1 MAKTLCFD
9 LDGTLCSNTFG
20 EYESAAPFPWAVAR
34 VNALAGAGHRIVIF
48 TARGSATG
56 IDWRDRTRGQLEG
69 WGVHYDDLVFGKPSA
84 DVYVDDRAVHTDAWR
99 AAGALAPPGFDDVPA
114 YVSRVLEAG
123 RTFGGRALGLKEHVG
138 RARAVA
144 AAAGIAVAT
153 DPIALAGL
161 VRASLAARAPTVET
175 DVVYVL
181 TLAAWR
187 SAAHLDVVSP
197 DASANV
203 GVTCRGLDEV
213 ARGLASLVAPGAD
226 EVCVFA
232 RISATPESPGAWP
245 LFRAVDG
252 SIVDA
257 LGCHVGI
264 VRRGVLGLQ
273 PQPGPD
279 SVASIWLRALAAAR
293 GVPFRETPIRSEDL
307 AGADEV
313 LIAGLPFCVLPVVA
327 IGGRRVGNGRSGR
340 ITRQLLDAWG
350 TEVGIDLAA
359 QTAEL
364 VNRTRTD
371 VRVP

>member
-1 MAKTLCFD
+1 MASTFCFD

-20 EYESAAPFPWAVAR
+20 EYESAAPFPWAIAR
-34 VNALAGAGHRIVIF
+34 VNVLAGAGHRIVIF

-56 IDWRDRTRGQLEG
+56 LDWADRTRAQLEG

-84 DVYVDDRAVHTDAWR
+84 DVYIDDRAVHTDSWR
-99 AAGALAPPGFDDVPA
+99 AAGALTPPGVDDVPP

-138 RARAVA
+138 RARAAVT
-144 AAAGIAVAT
+144 AAGISVAA
-153 DPIALAGL
+153 DPIAVAAR
-161 VRASLAARAPTVET
+161 VRASLAARAPTVGT

-181 TLAAWR
+181 TFAAWR
-187 SAAHLDVVSP
+187 SAAHLDVASP

-213 ARGLASLVAPGAD
+213 ARGLASLVAPGTN
-226 EVCVFA
+226 EVCVLA
-232 RISATPESPGAWP
+232 RISATPDHLGAWP
-245 LFRAVDG
+245 LCRAVDG

-257 LGCHVGI
+257 LGCHVGL

-273 PQPGPD
+273 PQTGPA
-279 SVASIWLRALAAAR
+279 SVASIWLRALADAQ

-307 AGADEV
+307 ADADEV
-313 LIAGLPFCVLPVVA
+313 LIVGMPFCVLPVVA
-327 IGGRRVGNGRSGR
+327 IGGRRVGNGCSGR
-340 ITRQLLDAWG
+340 ITRHLLDAWSA
-350 TEVGIDLAA
+350 EVGVDLAA

-371 VRVP
+371 VLVR